1 MNYRKIYEEWINNPY
16 FDDETKK
23 ELLKIKDDEKEIEE
37 RFYKDLEF
45 GTGGLRGIIGAGTN
59 RMNKYNVRKTT
70 QGFANY
76 ILANVD
82 NAKEKGVVIAYD
94 SRHKSPEFSMEAA
107 KVLAGNGIKAY
118 VFESLRTTPE
128 LSYSVRELGAAGGIV
143 VTASHNPPE
152 YNGYKVYGE
161 DGGQL
166 VPKYAN
172 MVIDEIRGI
181 KEYSEVKYIEEK
193 DAKSKGLL
201 SIIGEEI
208 DKKYIDMVK
217 SLSLRGDVIKEMK
230 DFKIVY
236 TPLHGT
242 GAMPVKRALTEIGF
256 ENFFPVKEQEVP
268 DSNFSTLESPNPEEH
283 KAFDLAINLA
293 EKVGADIIIG
303 TDPDCDRVGAV
314 VKNKSGEYQVL
325 TGNQT
330 GALLVDYI
338 LSSMESIPENSVV
351 IKTIVTSELG
361 ATIAK
366 SYGVESISTL
376 TGFKFIG
383 EKMKEFEETRDK
395 NFIFG
400 YEESYGY
407 LAGTSVR
414 DKDAVVSS
422 LLIAEMAAYY
432 KSKDMTLLDALED
445 LFKKHGYYREDLK
458 SIVLKGKEGLEKIGR
473 IMDTL
478 RDKPPL
484 AIGEIKTEIIRDYKH
499 GISRFV
505 AEDKE
510 KELDLPKSNVLHYT
524 LEDGSWFAVRP
535 SGTEPK
541 IKIYFSVVGKS
552 KEDSENKLDM
562 IKTKVI
568 ERIDAIE

>member
-1 MNYRKIYEEWINNPY
+1 MGYLKKYEEWILNSY
-16 FDDETKK
+16 FDEDTKN
-23 ELLKIKDDEKEIEE
+23 ELKSIEDNQREIEE

-59 RMNKYNVRKTT
+59 RMNKYNVRKAT

-76 ILANVD
+76 ILNSVE
-82 NAKEKGVVIAYD
+82 NSKNRGVVIAFD
-94 SRHKSPEFSMEAA
+94 SRHKSPEFAKEAA
-107 KVLAGNGIKAY
+107 KVLAGNDIKAY
-118 VFESLRTTPE
+118 VFESLRSTPE
-128 LSYSVRELGAAGGIV
+128 LSFAVRYLGAAGGIV

-166 VPKYAN
+166 VPRYAN
-172 MVIDEIRGI
+172 MVIDEIRKI
-181 KEYSEVKYIEEK
+181 EDYSSVQYLEEE
-193 DAKSKGLL
+193 DAKADGLIN
-201 SIIGEEI
+201 IIGEDI

-217 SLSLRGDVIKEMK
+217 SLSLRKDIIKGMK

-242 GAMPVKRALTEIGF
+242 GAMPVKRVLTEIGF
-256 ENFFPVKEQEVP
+256 KNFFPVKEQEVP
-268 DSNFSTLESPNPEEH
+268 DSDFSTVESPNPEES
-283 KAFDLAINLA
+283 KAFDMAISLA
-293 EKVGADIIIG
+293 EEVGADIIIG

-314 VKNKSGEYQVL
+314 VKNRDGRYQVL

-330 GALLVDYI
+330 GALLVNYI
-338 LSSMESIPENSVV
+338 LSSMDSIPENSVV

-361 ATIAK
+361 SSIAK
-366 SYGVESISTL
+366 EYGVETINTL

-383 EKMKEFEETRDK
+383 EKIKEFEEKGNR
-395 NFIFG
+395 NFIIG

-407 LAGTSVR
+407 LVGTDVR

-432 KSKDMTLLDALED
+432 KSKNMTLLDALED
-445 LFKKHGYYREDLK
+445 LYKKHGYYKEALK
-458 SIVLKGKEGLEKIGR
+458 SIVLKGKEGLEKIDM
-473 IMDTL
+473 IMDGL
-478 RDKPPL
+478 RNTPPL
-484 AIGEIKTEIIRDYKH
+484 EIFNIKVEIIRDYLN
-499 GISRFV
+499 GRANLIL
-505 AEDKE
+505 ENE
-510 KELDLPKSNVLHYT
+510 QKELDLPKSNVLHFT

-541 IKIYFSVVGKS
+541 IKIYFSVVGEKDVEAE
-552 KEDSENKLDM
+552 KKLDR
-562 IKTKVI
+562 IRGQVLKIIDSI
-568 ERIDAIE
+568 E